1 MATNLSGILTVSV
14 PGVSAWRG
22 VIPVLAGLAPRTVHL
37 AFDADAAT
45 NPLVARAAEATAK
58 AVALEGYDVLLEGW
72 DRMLAKGIDDALVAE
87 LPIQLVPVQVLGHSD
102 PAEPIAREVHPRA
115 TGRHAYK
122 STQAGLIWERPTQN
136 GPVVVPLTNFRA
148 LIATDVL
155 EDDGAEVRRRFEL
168 EARLNGWCRRFTVTA
183 EAFAAMGWV
192 TEHLGARAIVYPGLG
207 LRDHAR
213 AAVQVLSGEVPERHV
228 YSHTGWRQLPGGW
241 AYLHGRGAIGPG
253 GPVPGVEVDLPDALT
268 GFALPDPPSGAELVA
283 AVRASLRLV
292 DVAPDHIAFPLLGAA
307 YRAVLGEVEFALH
320 LAGPTGVGKS
330 ELAALIQRHFGPDLD
345 ARHLPGYW
353 SSTANALELL
363 AFSAKDAL
371 LVVDD
376 FAPTSNQGDVDRA
389 HREADRVLRAQGNR
403 SGRLRMRGD
412 GTLRAVKP
420 PRGLILSTGEDV
432 PRGQSI
438 RARLL
443 TCELGPD
450 DLVWPVL
457 SACQMEA
464 AEGRPAQ
471 ALAGFLRWI
480 APQRDALREQLGSWL
495 PNLRE
500 RAAGSATHRRT
511 PEIVANLA
519 TGWGFFLSFA
529 LSAEAITEERKNEL
543 WSRTWDALGRA
554 VVAQA
559 HHERGGDPALRFM
572 ELLGSAIAS
581 GRAHLAG
588 VEDHGSSPGRPGRLG
603 VAVQPARRVGAQR
616 RPGRLAWGRG
626 PRLPR
631 SRRLIRRG
639 AAVRPRSRGSA
650 FPDATDATQAP
661 QGARHAGY
669 NRYRSQVLTVRRT
682 LEGQRREVLHL
693 SSSILSS
700 SEPSTA
706 GRFDFQGPHRVRPGP
721 ETPTLVESHV
731 WATRGTPR
739 LD

>member
-1 MATNLSGILTVSV
+1 VQHVPRDTVRVTEGELKADVATNLSGILTVSV

-420 PRGLILSTGEDV
+420 PPACEPLLRQRHRHLRELKHVATRNHGGKAELRHLVAQSLALVRGPALDQIPGGIKRVIIVENAG
-432 PRGQSI
+432 PIGRQRGQSPPGSAI
-438 RARLL
+438 RSAHFQIAFE
-443 TCELGPD
+443 T
-450 DLVWPVL
+450 DLRKDGRDMICPVGN
-457 SACQMEA
+457 
-464 AEGRPAQ
+464 GR
-471 ALAGFLRWI
+471 ALAGH
-480 APQRDALREQLGSWL
+480 
-495 PNLRE
+495 PNQPPL
-500 RAAGSATHRRT
+500 HQ
-511 PEIVANLA
+511 VA
-519 TGWGFFLSFA
+519 
-529 LSAEAITEERKNEL
+529 E
-543 WSRTWDALGRA
+543 
-554 VVAQA
+554 
-559 HHERGGDPALRFM
+559 
-572 ELLGSAIAS
+572 
-581 GRAHLAG
+581 
-588 VEDHGSSPGRPGRLG
+588 
-603 VAVQPARRVGAQR
+603 
-616 RPGRLAWGRG
+616 
-626 PRLPR
+626 
-631 SRRLIRRG
+631 
-639 AAVRPRSRGSA
+639 
-650 FPDATDATQAP
+650 
-661 QGARHAGY
+661 
-669 NRYRSQVLTVRRT
+669 
-682 LEGQRREVLHL
+682 
-693 SSSILSS
+693 
-700 SEPSTA
+700 
-706 GRFDFQGPHRVRPGP
+706 
-721 ETPTLVESHV
+721 
-731 WATRGTPR
+731 
-739 LD
+739 